1 MSIRRALFP
10 VALVLAL
17 AACGDDGPEC
27 VIDTDCQ
34 LGYRCASDRTCR
46 AIGAQ
51 TDAGAS
57 DAGARDAAVTDS
69 GARDASTPD
78 SGPACVALTPG
89 TYAETVGG
97 CGVAMSATLT
107 VRAGASA
114 CEWMIATVADA
125 AVAGTLSVDAE
136 GAVTASLSL
145 AGAEAVACTGTYD
158 ATASTLAITC
168 PPDCTL
174 TLDHM

>member
-1 MSIRRALFP
+1 MSIRALFP
-10 VALVLAL
+10 LALVLAL

-51 TDAGAS
+51 TDAGSS
-57 DAGARDAAVTDS
+57 DGGARDAAVSDA
-69 GARDASTPD
+69 GPRDAAPPD
-78 SGPACVALTPG
+78 SGPTCVALTPG
-89 TYAETVGG
+89 SYAETVGG
-97 CGVAMSATLT
+97 CGVAMSAALN
-107 VRAGASA
+107 VRAGASS

-125 AVAGTLSVDAE
+125 AVSGTLTVDPE

-145 AGAEAVACTGTYD
+145 AGAEAVACTGSYD
-158 ATASTLAITC
+158 ATAGTLAITC

-174 TLDHM
+174 TLDRM